1 MLGDIRAYV
10 VLKRLACAQYFFI
23 CCDILVYILN
33 FVVVDVQLE
42 LAEHTSKELEKSSTF
57 FKDRL
62 GLQFKTVS
70 GQ

>member
-1 MLGDIRAYV
+1 MPSIFSFAAIV
-10 VLKRLACAQYFFI
+10 T
-23 CCDILVYILN
+23 LVYILN